1 MFISHPVPSSS
12 DDDPRY
18 QKGYLDLVFIG
29 YYIVFY
35 SFVRQIITQTLCR
48 PLGRYFGIKKQAKLD
63 RFGEQGYALV
73 YFSLV
78 GAWGMVSL
86 PSRIWVPRSN
96 QVQVIMSKLPTWWYR
111 TEFFWIGDAF

>member
-1 MFISHPVPSSS
+1 MFISHRVPSSS

-18 QKGYLDLVFIG
+18 QKGYLDLVFIA

-35 SFVRQIITQTLCR
+35 SFVRQTITQTLCR
-48 PLGRYFGIKKQAKLD
+48 PIARYFGIKKQTKLD

-78 GAWGMVSL
+78 GAWGLVSFL
-86 PSRIWVPRSN
+86 LLVWVTC
-96 QVQVIMSKLPTWWYR
+96 K
-111 TEFFWIGDAF
+111 